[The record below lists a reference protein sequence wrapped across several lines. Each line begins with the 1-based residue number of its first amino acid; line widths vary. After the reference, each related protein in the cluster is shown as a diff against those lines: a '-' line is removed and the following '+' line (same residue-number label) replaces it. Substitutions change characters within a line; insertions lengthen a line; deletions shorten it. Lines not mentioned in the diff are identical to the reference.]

1 VGAEPG
7 TTETV
12 LSLDRV
18 TKLFGTARAVITFVG
33 VARNMGNFA
42 LLTTTANRPLS
53 MLQLDYVAQ
62 RKLEEVVVVACV
74 IMFVSLGGALLA
86 RLLGL
91 RSGSLG

>member
-1 VGAEPG
+1 
-7 TTETV
+7 
-12 LSLDRV
+12 
-18 TKLFGTARAVITFVG
+18 
-33 VARNMGNFA
+33 
-42 LLTTTANRPLS
+42 

-62 RKLEEVVVVACV
+62 RKLEEAVVVACV